1 VIADTWLLVSL
12 RWRMQWN
19 SLRTRSLLRK
29 LGLGFVALWLVLGVG
44 GFSAALGYGA
54 GRLLHEVPT
63 WHLDA
68 LIPGTILTVIT
79 LFLLLSSFGTELGS
93 LFLTNDLDLLMT
105 APVDRRAVFI
115 SKMLD
120 SVSFSYLILSFTAV
134 PALVTYGLGLGYGPL
149 YYVLMVIAVFAAP
162 LLPAGLGA
170 LLVMLVARFAPARR
184 VREVLGLAAAL
195 FGMSCALISQTSRLW
210 MRDLFDPSSAQAADL
225 IAQVQAI
232 ANLPIPTMIAG
243 RGLTA
248 AGTGDLAGA
257 LSGLAL
263 FLLLTIGFFAL
274 CVVIADRVYLTGW
287 VRMQSS
293 GSAARSQ
300 ARVAR
305 DAANSGWLGRA
316 PAYLAVA
323 LKDWRV
329 IPRDLRN
336 FAQMLWPL
344 LMLPVL
350 YINVLGGAGRQRF
363 DPGAAANEFTRGQAD
378 LSGVFIAALILWLT
392 SSIFTQIATTG
403 ISMEGKSW
411 WLLKIAPISPAELL
425 RGKFVVAW
433 VPYVILSTVLF
444 VGAAIWKGFSL
455 FGFVYGWFGVEL
467 LGAGFLLV
475 ALGFAVPWA
484 KFDWDDPRRMTSG
497 WGWVFTTITQYLM
510 GIIGGLLLALPLI
523 AQVFAPQWVLLAYAV
538 GVLATVAGVAVV
550 SFLVVQFGL
559 SRLPSAGEV

>member
-1 VIADTWLLVSL
+1 MIADTWLLVSL
-12 RWRMQWN
+12 RWRMLWN
-19 SLRTRSLLRK
+19 GLRHRSLLSK
-29 LGLGFVALWLVLGVG
+29 LGLGIGALWLIVAVG
-44 GFSAALGYGA
+44 GFAAALGYGA
-54 GRLLHEVPT
+54 GRLLHEFPT
-63 WHLDA
+63 WHLES
-68 LIPGTILTVIT
+68 LIPGAILTVIT

-120 SVSFSYLILSFTAV
+120 SVSFSYVILAFTAV
-134 PALVTYGLGLGYGPL
+134 PALITYGLALGYGPL
-149 YYVLMVIAVFAAP
+149 YYGLMVIAVFAAP

-170 LLVMLVARFAPARR
+170 LLVMFVARFAPARR

-195 FGMSCALISQTSRLW
+195 FGMSCAVISQTSRLW
-210 MRDLFDPSSAQAADL
+210 MRDLLDPNQAQTADL
-225 IAQVQAI
+225 IAQIQAF

-248 AGTGDLAGA
+248 AGTGDLVGAAG
-257 LSGLAL
+257 GLAL

-316 PAYLAVA
+316 PATLAIA
-323 LKDWRV
+323 LKDWRI

-344 LMLPVL
+344 IMLPVL
-350 YINVLGGAGRQRF
+350 YINVLGGNGRGF
-363 DPGAAANEFTRGQAD
+363 DPGEAAGEFTQGRVD
-378 LSGVFIAALILWLT
+378 LTGLTIAALILWLT
-392 SSIFTQIATTG
+392 ASIFTQIATTG

-411 WLLKIAPISPAELL
+411 WLLKIAPISPMELL

-433 VPYVILSTVLF
+433 VPYAILSTVLL
-444 VGAAIWKGFSL
+444 VGAALWKGFSL
-455 FGFVYGWFGVEL
+455 FGFLYGWFGVEL

-475 ALGFAVPWA
+475 ALGFSVPWA
-484 KFDWDDPRRMTSG
+484 KFDWDDPRRMTSS

-523 AQVFAPQWVLLAYAV
+523 AQVLAPQWVLPAYAV
-538 GVLATVAGVAVV
+538 GVLVTVAGVAVV

-559 SRLPSAGEV
+559 SRLPRAGEA

>member
-1 VIADTWLLVSL
+1 MIADTWLLVSL
-12 RWRMQWN
+12 RWRMLWN
-19 SLRTRSLLRK
+19 GLRHRSLLSK
-29 LGLGFVALWLVLGVG
+29 LGLGIGALWLIVAVG
-44 GFSAALGYGA
+44 GFAAALGYGA
-54 GRLLHEVPT
+54 GRLLHEFPT
-63 WHLDA
+63 WHLEA
-68 LIPGTILTVIT
+68 LIPGAILTVIT

-120 SVSFSYLILSFTAV
+120 SVSFSYMILAFTAV
-134 PALVTYGLGLGYGPL
+134 PALITYGLALGYGPL

-170 LLVMLVARFAPARR
+170 LLVMFVARFAPARR

-195 FGMSCALISQTSRLW
+195 FGMSCAVISQTSRLW
-210 MRDLFDPSSAQAADL
+210 MRDLLDPNQAQTADL
-225 IAQVQAI
+225 IAQIQAF

-248 AGTGDLAGA
+248 AGTGDLIGA
-257 LSGLAL
+257 VSGLAL

-316 PAYLAVA
+316 PATLAIA
-323 LKDWRV
+323 LKDWRI

-344 LMLPVL
+344 IMLPVL
-350 YINVLGGAGRQRF
+350 YINVLGGNGRGF
-363 DPGAAANEFTRGQAD
+363 DPGAAAGEFTQGRVD
-378 LSGVFIAALILWLT
+378 LTGLTIAALILWLT
-392 SSIFTQIATTG
+392 ASIFTQIATTG

-411 WLLKIAPISPAELL
+411 WLLKIAPISPMELL

-433 VPYVILSTVLF
+433 VPYAILSTVLL
-444 VGAAIWKGFSL
+444 VGAALWKGFSL
-455 FGFVYGWFGVEL
+455 FGFLYGWFGVEL

-475 ALGFAVPWA
+475 ALGFSVPWA

-523 AQVFAPQWVLLAYAV
+523 AQIFAPQWVLPAYAV
-538 GVLATVAGVAVV
+538 GVLVTVAGVAVV

-559 SRLPSAGEV
+559 SRLPRAGEA